1 MNTTENNKKNRD
13 MWINMFSYRD
23 QKHRDQ
29 FVAKMATDKEC
40 QEGYKEFTKLIT
52 PGSQIITG
60 EFKRLIKK
68 NIVN

>member
-1 MNTTENNKKNRD
+1 
-13 MWINMFSYRD
+13 MFSYRD

-40 QEGYKEFTKLIT
+40 QEDYKEFTKLIT

-68 NIVN
+68 NIVK